1 MYTALAE
8 VYDLFAESDAQKRGE
23 YYARFLPAGGEG
35 VDIGCGTGEV
45 TLALYR
51 LGFRV
56 YGVDAS
62 AAMLSAASDK
72 ALRSGADIRFVAGD
86 ATCVPYVHPLDFA
99 VAANDVFN
107 YVPRLAPA
115 FASVYKALRSGGV
128 FAFDMSSAYKLK
140 NVLAG
145 NTFSE
150 TKNDITYVWKNFR
163 SGNKLNIDFTVFS
176 PRGQSYIKT
185 SETQTQYIRDTE
197 EVTDALRAAGFTGV
211 RAYAFGKKSKPQP
224 ETERI
229 AFVAE
234 KQ

>member
-72 ALRSGADIRFVAGD
+72 ALRSGADIRFIAGD
-86 ATCVPYVHPLDFA
+86 AACVPYVHPLDFA

-128 FAFDMSSAYKLK
+128 FAFDMSSAYKLE

-176 PRGQSYIKT
+176 PRGHRRSDRRVACGGVYGRACLCVRKKEQTPTRNGTNSVRGGKT
-185 SETQTQYIRDTE
+185 
-197 EVTDALRAAGFTGV
+197 V
-211 RAYAFGKKSKPQP
+211 RK
-224 ETERI
+224 
-229 AFVAE
+229 AE
-234 KQ
+234 